1 MRGPFS
7 YGVTVTRSPSAS
19 SGSCVDMDRGLPPPG
34 RINEA
39 PPRLLVLVT
48 QGGQVGDAE
57 FAAASP
63 GTMWGTR
70 RRSST
75 LVSDGL
81 FHAFGS
87 FTAVAHSG
95 AMVMYYGGD
104 LIEVAL
110 AAALALRRYSAAGHA
125 PVHSPAPHPEEHLPP
140 AVICRPGRYLG
151 TEPAVTA

>member
-110 AAALALRRYSAAGHA
+110 AAALALRRVFGRWTRPRTFTGA
-125 PVHSPAPHPEEHLPP
+125 PPGGASPRL
-140 AVICRPGRYLG
+140 R
-151 TEPAVTA
+151 